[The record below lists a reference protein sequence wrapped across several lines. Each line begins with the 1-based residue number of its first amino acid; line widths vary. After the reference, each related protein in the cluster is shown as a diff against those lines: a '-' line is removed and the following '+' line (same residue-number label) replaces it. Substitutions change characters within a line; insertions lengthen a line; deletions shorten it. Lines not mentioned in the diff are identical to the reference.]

1 MRANSRVLFKSRV
14 GWEEQLIV
22 VERLEQFERR
32 FELFLMILSHP
43 MYLAI

>member
-1 MRANSRVLFKSRV
+1 MRANSRVLFESRV

-22 VERLEQFERR
+22 VERLEQFE
-32 FELFLMILSHP
+32 LFLIILSHR